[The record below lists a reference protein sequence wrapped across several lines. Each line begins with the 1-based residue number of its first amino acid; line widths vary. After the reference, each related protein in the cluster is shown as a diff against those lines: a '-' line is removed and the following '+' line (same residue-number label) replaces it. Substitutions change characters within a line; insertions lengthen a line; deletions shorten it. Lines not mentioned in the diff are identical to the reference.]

1 MPQPAPEPPDLRPA
15 RLEPLSR
22 LPVFLALDGRRAV
35 LVGGSEAAAWKA
47 ELLLATG
54 AVLDIYSD
62 EPCEA
67 LLAIIVQSPQ
77 ARLNRRK
84 WQADDLAGAGIAI
97 GAFSDENEAIAF
109 ACVARGK
116 GVPLNVVDTPL
127 LCDFSFGSIV
137 NRSPLIVAIST
148 DGAAPTLAQAL
159 RTRIEALVPEG
170 FQAWAKAAKAWRPLI
185 KQAAGTMAARRRLW
199 QIFAQMAF
207 AKAHQVPTEADLAV
221 ILAQRDQAEG
231 LAQRGTVEVFTINPT
246 DPDALTLGMV
256 KALQAADMVWHQ
268 LAITPAILAF
278 ARREAVTGL
287 LPAGQEGQALIQDC
301 AAQGKHVVVLLE
313 QAQMR

>member
-22 LPVFLALDGRRAV
+22 LPVFLALEGRRAV

-67 LLAIIVQSPQ
+67 LLAIVTQSPR
-77 ARLNRRK
+77 ARLNRRQ
-84 WQADDLAGAGIAI
+84 WQADDLTGAGIAI
-97 GAFSDENEAIAF
+97 GAFSDENEATAF

-159 RTRIEALVPEG
+159 RTRIEALMPDG
-170 FQAWAKAAKAWRPLI
+170 FQAWAKAAKIWRPVI

-199 QIFAQMAF
+199 QVFAQMAF
-207 AKAHQVPTEADLAV
+207 AKAHQAPTEADLAA
-221 ILAQRDQAEG
+221 ILAQGAQAEAG
-231 LAQRGTVEVFTINPT
+231 SQRGTIHVFEVDPI

-256 KALQAADMVWHQ
+256 KALQGADTVLHQ
-268 LAITPAILAF
+268 PAIAPAILAF
-278 ARREAVTGL
+278 ARREAGTGL
-287 LPAGQEGQALIQDC
+287 LPTGQEGQALAKDL
-301 AAQGKHVVVLLE
+301 AVQGKHVVVLME
-313 QAQMR
+313 KSK